1 MASES
6 GGILIFLGDSNL
18 ATGTTAGQSFSLRN
32 KDYLSGATNPVA
44 GNVRINFHKA
54 APMFTVGWGNLVS
67 RKEGKHFTVPFEV
80 GLAMTGAPK
89 ATYSLSGNVCTES
102 FDPVTFA
109 AVQTCGTASANKQ
122 FQQDVLAEQAKL
134 NNDMSRFKV
143 YPIVKVGI
151 GHKF

>member
-1 MASES
+1 MGNPVS
-6 GGILIFLGDSNL
+6 

-32 KDYLSGATNPVA
+32 NDYLSGATNPVA

-122 FQQDVLAEQAKL
+122 FQQDYWLSKP
-134 NNDMSRFKV
+134 NSTTT
-143 YPIVKVGI
+143 
-151 GHKF
+151 